1 MKKIFLI
8 AIAILTIET
17 LVGCAST
24 PAKRTP
30 SYGPET
36 TDPAKEKEWFETI
49 HSILEKQELS
59 QDDLDQIAKLPF
71 GNTLSEDRRK
81 TEVNPYNYIPYEIK
95 TTRTDYTGRIT
106 NKSDKK
112 VTFMIGNGNCGEYN
126 KDKRYVFDAKPGETV
141 YFVLPYAITEFRLG
155 NRYDQHFL
163 KFYTLPSGDIEGKWE
178 IFYGIYD
185 GKLHDFCIITG
196 DNLDN
201 DALYLPLFNELM
213 KKHSIDITYYSDY
226 KKEVKYIEAF
236 EYSWED

>member
-1 MKKIFLI
+1 MKKTFLAINVVLI
-8 AIAILTIET
+8 ALIF
-17 LVGCAST
+17 VGCAST
-24 PAKRTP
+24 PAKRTS

-36 TDPAKEKEWFETI
+36 TDPAKEKEFFETI
-49 HSILEKQELS
+49 HSILERPVLTRG
-59 QDDLDQIAKLPF
+59 DLLEISNLPF
-71 GNTLSEDRRK
+71 GNTLSEERRK

-112 VTFMIGNGNCGEYN
+112 VTFLIGNGNCGEYN
-126 KDKRYVFDAKPGETV
+126 KDKQYTFDAKPGETV

-163 KFYTLPSGDIEGKWE
+163 NFYTLPSGNIKDEWNL
-178 IFYGIYD
+178 FYAIWD
-185 GKLHDFCIITG
+185 GKLHDHCLITG
-196 DNLDN
+196 NNLDN

-213 KKHSIDITYYSDY
+213 KKHSLDITYYSEY
-226 KKEVKYIEAF
+226 KTDVKFVEAF